1 MCTLLHDLEDAVDGV
16 YLVLE
21 GGPDPRHVLLHQ
33 ALLRQQT
40 RLRTSVVDPIRI
52 QIGSVISNFV
62 DPEQQNWK
70 QEKKILLT
78 DKIHR
83 LFVTAFKA
91 KNEKKLS
98 WYRYRRNLKGPEPA
112 EKVPALQH

>member
-52 QIGSVISNFV
+52 Q
-62 DPEQQNWK
+62 QN
-70 QEKKILLT
+70 
-78 DKIHR
+78 
-83 LFVTAFKA
+83 
-91 KNEKKLS
+91 
-98 WYRYRRNLKGPEPA
+98 
-112 EKVPALQH
+112 

>member
-52 QIGSVISNFV
+52 Q
-62 DPEQQNWK
+62 QNWK

-83 LFVTAFKA
+83 LIVTAFKA
-91 KNEKKLS
+91 KNEMKLS

>member
-52 QIGSVISNFV
+52 QIGSVISNF
-62 DPEQQNWK
+62 
-70 QEKKILLT
+70 EKKILLT

>member
-70 QEKKILLT
+70 QKKKILLT
-78 DKIHR
+78 D
-83 LFVTAFKA
+83 TAFKA